1 MTRRALLVVFLATLA
16 WAGALAPCLAG
27 PWSPLLSVP
36 SRNVVVAGAA
46 GSSVYGFDAQSGQVL
61 WRHASKSPHT
71 AALLT
76 DGDTVYVVHAR
87 GVNVAQ
93 ALHRDPTLVVDALD
107 PRTGALRWRHE
118 TEGALQGEPLL
129 LDGRLV
135 LAVNLVSGPGGRLIG
150 LDPATGTPTFTRDG
164 AVTALTGQGTRLAI
178 VTKTEAGP
186 LAVSRLNPRE
196 GTLAWQP
203 QPVPGTLVRT
213 PTWVAGTLVLVT
225 RTPQGVTVTGFPSDP
240 SRAPYTR
247 ELNDASYDH
256 VSVQGNRIVARGSDE
271 KTIVVYNAE
280 TGDLVC
286 TTLPGQAAVDK
297 GQCTVP
303 VIDGATMYLA
313 ASSSPDQFTV
323 LAFDA
328 KTGAELAHA
337 DIRGSLESPLTAV
350 PSGVWFGVAARQTDD
365 KTTHTLVGL
374 AGRDL
379 ATRRTIPLETGL
391 DESGPV
397 EVEGPRGP
405 VVLVKTPNGLLGID
419 PRTADTVFQAEA
431 DMATPPLLAGH
442 SLFFGDNNMNLQ
454 VYDLAAPARPLSSV
468 NTKAWFNTERVPN
481 LAFVGLI
488 VGLLLWFI
496 RHARR
501 DSNLF
506 IRRLPGLNALDD
518 AVGRATEMGK
528 PVLYV
533 CGTQDVDEMETLAG
547 LSILGHVAKRAAEYE
562 TPLLMPTSRSVVMS
576 TAQEVVREAHFK
588 AGRPDSYQQDN
599 IRYLTDDQFGYVAGV
614 DGIMMR
620 EKPAANFFLGMF
632 FGESLILAETG
643 HSTGAIQIAG
653 TAQASQLPFFVA
665 ACDYTLMG
673 EELFAASAYLSRDP
687 REVGSLKGQDYVKA
701 LIMTVIVVG
710 SLAYPWFPQVKTWLS
725 Q

>member
-1 MTRRALLVVFLATLA
+1 MVALFLAVLA
-16 WAGALAPCLAG
+16 WAGALTPCAAG
-27 PWSPLLSVP
+27 PWSTMLDVP
-36 SRNVVVAGAA
+36 KAGVVVAGAA
-46 GSSVYGFDAQSGQVL
+46 GSSVYGFDAQSGQML
-61 WRHASKSPHT
+61 WRHAAESPNNVH
-71 AALLT
+71 LLT
-76 DGDTVYVVHAR
+76 DGETVFLVHER
-87 GVNVAQ
+87 GVKAAQ
-93 ALHRDPTLVVDALD
+93 ALHHDPTLVVEALD
-107 PRTGALRWRHE
+107 GRTGAPRWRNE
-118 TEGALQGEPLL
+118 TWGTLQDEPLL
-129 LDGRLV
+129 LDGHVV
-135 LAVNLVSGPGGRLIG
+135 LASTLTEAPGGRVTG
-150 LDPATGTPTFTRDG
+150 LDAATGSLAWTHDDGSVVALVG
-164 AVTALTGQGTRLAI
+164 AVATLFTVSKADDGI
-178 VTKTEAGP
+178 V
-186 LAVSRLNPRE
+186 LSRIDPKN

-203 QPVPGTLVRT
+203 QRL
-213 PTWVAGTLVLVT
+213 AGTLERRPALIGGTVVVLM
-225 RTPQGVTVTGFPSDP
+225 RTPQGVSVTGAPADP
-240 SRAPYTR
+240 GHAPYVR
-247 ELNDASYDH
+247 EFNDVAYDH
-256 VSVQGNRIVARGSDE
+256 VGLQGGRIVARSIDG
-271 KTIVVYNAE
+271 KTLVVYNAE
-280 TGDLVC
+280 TGAPVC
-286 TTLPGQAAVDK
+286 TLRPAQAAADK
-297 GQCTVP
+297 GLCAVP
-303 VIDGATMYLA
+303 VVDGDTIYVA
-313 ASSSPDQFTV
+313 AIPSADQFTV
-323 LAFDA
+323 LAYDA
-328 KTGAELAHA
+328 ATGAERAHT
-337 DIRGSLESPLTAV
+337 DMRGQLESPLTAL
-350 PSGVWFGVAARQTDD
+350 PSGLWFGVAVPTSEE
-365 KTTHTLVGL
+365 KTTQLLVGL
-374 AGRDL
+374 GGRDL
-379 ATRRTIPLETGL
+379 STRRTVQLDSAL
-391 DESGPV
+391 DESGPT
-397 EVEGPRGP
+397 EVASPRGP
-405 VVLVKTPNGLLGID
+405 MVLVKTPNGIIGID
-419 PRTADTVFQAEA
+419 PRTADSVFEAEA

-442 SLFFGDNNMNLQ
+442 CLFFGDNDMNLT

-468 NTKAWFNTERVPN
+468 NTKAWFNTGRVPN
-481 LAFVGLI
+481 LLFVGII

-506 IRRLPGLNALDD
+506 IRRLPGLSALDD

-620 EKPAANFFLGMF
+620 EKPAANFFMGMF

-701 LIMTVIVVG
+701 LIMTVILLA
-710 SLAYPWFPQVKTWLS
+710 SIAYPWVPQVKTWLS